1 MIYKSNTG
9 VEITNNLG
17 FGFIKFGFES
27 IKSDFEADLRRC
39 GLEVMRAASI
49 VMDPAVVIFIYRDSR
64 ESFFTHECI
73 GILQQLPLWQWLS
86 REKTTTLRIF

>member
-27 IKSDFEADLRRC
+27 IKWNFEADLRRY

-49 VMDPAVVIFIYRDSR
+49 VMDPAVVNFIYRDSR
-64 ESFFTHECI
+64 ESF
-73 GILQQLPLWQWLS
+73 LS
-86 REKTTTLRIF
+86 INVSASYNNCRCGNGSRGRR